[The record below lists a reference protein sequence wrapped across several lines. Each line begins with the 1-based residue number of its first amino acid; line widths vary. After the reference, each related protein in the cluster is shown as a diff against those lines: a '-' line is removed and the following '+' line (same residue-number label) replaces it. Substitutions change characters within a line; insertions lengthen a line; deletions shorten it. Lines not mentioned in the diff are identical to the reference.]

1 MDILWAICGVGSGA
15 GAGAGVT
22 LAAGMLIA
30 GFLGGLGHCSLMCGP
45 FALAQVAESFAA
57 GATNRWWTATLA
69 PYQVGRLLTYSALG
83 AVAGGFGATAT
94 WLTEVRWLPAA
105 ALMLAASAFAFQSLG
120 RMRFGLDFGLTKRL
134 GRGRFPGF
142 ARGLALGFLPCGLI
156 YAALIA
162 ATGAGGALP
171 GALVLAAFGL
181 GTVPA
186 LVAVGWLGVAAG
198 RRWLELA
205 RNSAPYLGMANAV
218 VLTVLAISLL

>member
-1 MDILWAICGVGSGA
+1 LELFWAICGVGTGA
-15 GAGAGVT
+15 GTGVP
-22 LAAGMLIA
+22 LAASMLLA

-45 FALAQVAESFAA
+45 FALAQVAERFAT
-57 GATNRWWTATLA
+57 GSTSRWWTAALA
-69 PYQVGRLLTYSALG
+69 PYQVGRLLTYSTLG

-94 WLTEVRWLPAA
+94 WLTEARWIPAA
-105 ALMLAASAFAFQSLG
+105 ALGLAAMAFAFQALG
-120 RMRFGLDFGLTKRL
+120 RMGLSWDFGLTKRL
-134 GRGRFPGF
+134 SRGRFSGF

-162 ATGAGGALP
+162 ATGAGGALH
-171 GALVLAAFGL
+171 GALALAAFGL

-186 LVAVGWLGVAAG
+186 LVAVGWLGLAAG